1 MVSTEIH
8 FQSCWISYWKTI
20 LTSWKK
26 LVKTAGKENFF
37 FNWIISACLS
47 CIFNRIFLHHRT
59 SSLLQKNLLQC
70 SFSTTK
76 KIIFF
81 FSVPPVISSL
91 HPSSNLTVRKGSTV
105 KLSCNA
111 SGFPIPGI
119 SWQREVSS
127 TLHKITKSIA
137 PALLVLSSSQTKEQK
152 DPKTMS
158 DGTDVRSKSGEL
170 SLLQWTFI
178 DQLERGQ
185 TWAKKNLRDFSYVI
199 WNLWKKSR

>member
-1 MVSTEIH
+1 MSLMH
-8 FQSCWISYWKTI
+8 FQSYFFAPPHFISP
-20 LTSWKK
+20 S
-26 LVKTAGKENFF
+26 
-37 FNWIISACLS
+37 
-47 CIFNRIFLHHRT
+47 
-59 SSLLQKNLLQC
+59 KNLLQC

-199 WNLWKKSR
+199 WNLWKNLGRPVKMNARVTWIIH